1 MTGRIEYTS
10 EMDAFLLD
18 LYAKGL
24 AMRAISVEFYRV
36 FNVKKSRNAII
47 GRLSRIGANKAMRQ
61 KPKQPRQRRR
71 AVPAPKTLTVQSP
84 AILSRRFVSSGEL
97 DSCLDEL
104 AAMDVEADDAATDG
118 AGNDNGHKRVALL
131 ALKRHQCHFPLGTVG
146 HRNFGYC
153 GEPIGT
159 RGQYCDAH
167 AAKMYVK
174 VTGPRNKAKPNTDR
188 VPTIDRRFANARF

>member
-1 MTGRIEYTS
+1 MTGRLQYTP

-18 LYAKGL
+18 LFAKGL

-47 GRLSRIGANKAMRQ
+47 GRLLRLRANKGMRQ
-61 KPKQPRQRRR
+61 KPEQPRQPRR

-84 AILSRRFVSSGEL
+84 AILSRRFVSSDDV

-104 AAMDVEADDAATDG
+104 AAMDVETDGVDTDDA
-118 AGNDNGHKRVALL
+118 GNENGHKRVPLV

-146 HRNFGYC
+146 HKNFGYC

-174 VTGPRNKAKPNTDR
+174 VTGPRNKAKTKTEC
-188 VPTIDRRFANARF
+188 VPTFEGRFANARF